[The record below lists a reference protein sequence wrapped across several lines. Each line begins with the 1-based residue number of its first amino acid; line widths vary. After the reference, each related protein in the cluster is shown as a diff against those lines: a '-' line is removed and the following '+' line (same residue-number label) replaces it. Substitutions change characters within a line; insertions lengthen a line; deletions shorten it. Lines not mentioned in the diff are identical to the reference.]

1 MDNRLHK
8 ILGITTLNSDA
19 KQFISKAVSLIFI
32 YTFIV
37 MITNTFLILF
47 TLEFLSLTE
56 LSIILALQAILQAIS
71 DYPTG
76 AIGDWIG
83 QRWILFIAALSYG
96 IGFILLSQA
105 DDVISVLIPFL
116 LIAFARSQE
125 SGAFISWLDNNY
137 KYYVHEDDDRRIYSR
152 FFGKYTMLHEIIYAG
167 SFIVGGITV
176 TLFNRS
182 FLFLLQGISLTLISV
197 IFLLLIRDHKAFK
210 REKPKFKKY
219 FHYLGGGV
227 LTVTKNKTLRLMILG
242 LIISGTGFAVWSG
255 LILFPLYEGYAKSD
269 SSTAIL
275 RSTIFILSAICTGIA
290 GSLSVRIHNMQKWLS
305 IGILSTDVLF
315 FLGMFIM
322 LVISPIPTKFNLLSL
337 IIVVLFFTFAF
348 SPRYIVDVLKPRFY
362 LDVIPDHNRNAI
374 YSLIPTAILIISIFA
389 IPLGGIMIE
398 TIGLEST
405 ILVLAVNGL
414 IGSSLT
420 AWAVYAHQI
429 EDKFDEKVSEICCP
443 IFPSKMVDTQAI
455 IPLSLPCCWSFDP
468 VTNYIWRQLQET
480 VLEDKIF
487 DEDELILL
495 EKIMFNV
502 KEYGKILEDAIT
514 KGIIDKS
521 QQEHLENAR
530 NKIWIEAHN
539 IAVLND
545 GLSEEVQKIFSVL
558 RSIMDQLDIKSV
570 FRI

>member
-1 MDNRLHK
+1 MDNILHK

-19 KQFISKAVSLIFI
+19 KTFISKAVSLIFI

-47 TLEFLSLTE
+47 ALEFLSLSE
-56 LSIILALQAILQAIS
+56 LSIILALQAIVQAIS

-96 IGFILLSQA
+96 IGFVLLSQA
-105 DDVISVLIPFL
+105 VDLLSVLIPFL

-125 SGAFISWLDNNY
+125 SGAFVSWLDNNY
-137 KYYVHEDDDRRIYSR
+137 KYYVLEDDDRRVYSR
-152 FFGKYTMLHEIIYAG
+152 FFGKYTMLHEIIYAL
-167 SFIVGGITV
+167 SFIIGGITV
-176 TLFNRS
+176 TFFNRS
-182 FLFLLQGISLTLISV
+182 FVFLLQGISLVLISML
-197 IFLLLIRDHKAFK
+197 FLISIRDHSAFK
-210 REKPKFKKY
+210 RDKPEFRKF

-227 LTVTKNKTLRLMILG
+227 LTVTKNKTLRLMVLG

-255 LILFPLYEGYAKSD
+255 LILFPLYEDYTKSD
-269 SSTAIL
+269 DYTAIL
-275 RSTIFILSAICTGIA
+275 RSAIFILSAICTGIA
-290 GSLSVRIHNMQKWLS
+290 GSISVRIHNLQKWLS
-305 IGILSTDVLF
+305 IGVLSTDVLF
-315 FLGMFIM
+315 FLGMFVM
-322 LVISPIPTKFNLLSL
+322 LVINPIPLTFNLISL
-337 IIVVLFFTFAF
+337 IIVAVFFTFSF
-348 SPRYIVDVLKPRFY
+348 SPRYMVDVLKPRFY

-374 YSLIPTAILIISIFA
+374 YSLIPTAILVISIFA
-389 IPLGGIMIE
+389 IPLGGILIE
-398 TIGLEST
+398 TIGLELT

-420 AWAVYAHQI
+420 AWAIYTHQVEVKI
-429 EDKFDEKVSEICCP
+429 DKKVSEICCP
-443 IFPSKMVDTQAI
+443 IFPSKMVDTQTI

-468 VTNYIWRQLQET
+468 VTEYIWRQLKET
-480 VLEDKIF
+480 VLQDKIF
-487 DEDELILL
+487 DEEEILL
-495 EKIMFNV
+495 VENIMFNV
-502 KEYGKILEDAIT
+502 RGYGEILEAAIE

-530 NKIWIEAHN
+530 NRIWIEAHN

-545 GLSEEVQKIFSVL
+545 GLSEEVQRIFTVL
-558 RSIMDQLDIKSV
+558 KRVLTQLKTESV